1 MIYEIKKLWKFCSE
15 IEQIITKIIVTQKN
29 KFCNT
34 KIQIKERN
42 AMENASKALTMAGR
56 SINWNISG
64 KFYDI
69 CPTKSWY
76 DE

>member
-1 MIYEIKKLWKFCSE
+1 
-15 IEQIITKIIVTQKN
+15 
-29 KFCNT
+29 
-34 KIQIKERN
+34 
-42 AMENASKALTMAGR
+42 MENASKALTMAGR

-64 KFYDI
+64 EFYDI

>member
-1 MIYEIKKLWKFCSE
+1 
-15 IEQIITKIIVTQKN
+15 
-29 KFCNT
+29 
-34 KIQIKERN
+34 
-42 AMENASKALTMAGR
+42 MENASKALTMAGR

-69 CPTKSWY
+69 CLTKSWY